1 MINYYAYS
9 GDKTLEESRRKEIN
23 TARFKSGS
31 KDFAIKLC
39 NKKFGEN
46 KYKLFSFTDFND
58 STSFKEI
65 LLGD

>member
-9 GDKTLEESRRKEIN
+9 GNKSLEESREREVN
-23 TARFKSGS
+23 STRFKSGS
-31 KDFAIKLC
+31 DIFAVKLC

-58 STSFKEI
+58 TATFNEVI
-65 LLGD
+65 

>member
-9 GDKTLEESRRKEIN
+9 GNKSLEESRTREIN
-23 TARFKSGS
+23 STKFKSGS
-31 KDFAIKLC
+31 NKFAVLLC

-58 STSFKEI
+58 TSTFNEI
-65 LLGD
+65 I